1 MLNPKKM
8 PTFAPLKR
16 REIRDGYGRMAEWS
30 NAAVLKTVDLHGSGG
45 SNPSSSARIGSFLRS
60 DFFFQVAYTPG
71 PARSTDLF
79 LVYSV
84 NTLTPFAMA
93 RVLSA
98 LLKFYLSLHTTK
110 TNGIKM
116 DKNKVTEFLKHR
128 VLERFALGADAASQE
143 EVNSNIQKGIMIRGT
158 NLWVLIFAI
167 FIASLGLNTNST
179 AVIIGAMLISPL
191 MGPIIGM
198 GYSMGVYDF
207 RLLKESLRNFLIMI
221 VVSLATSALFFTL
234 PLITTTQSEL
244 LARTQPTTYDILIA
258 LFGGL
263 AGMVAQ
269 TRKDRTGTV
278 IPGVAIA
285 TALMPPLCTVGYGL
299 ATFQFR
305 FMLGALYLFT
315 INSLFI
321 ALASFIVTRIMK
333 FKMIGEI
340 EEHRLKK
347 LQNLMI
353 LVIVLVTLPSV
364 LIAVSIIQRSSFEAN
379 YKKFVDEAFNY
390 DNTFVVESNCQ
401 FNPGRKKQ
409 SVIEVRL
416 FGEPLSDN
424 VINNIRGQMSSV
436 YHLPNADLVVRQSN
450 QEGGGIAITALQSNY
465 TEMLNEKNRQI
476 SYLQERLASLGTA
489 DTLAVSSMSRELGVF
504 VPDISDMS
512 MQRHISYNIN
522 GAATDTTYICIIS
535 FRDDLE
541 AEPDMDLIKHWL
553 TNRTGASNIQILV
566 K

>member
-1 MLNPKKM
+1 
-8 PTFAPLKR
+8 
-16 REIRDGYGRMAEWS
+16 
-30 NAAVLKTVDLHGSGG
+30 
-45 SNPSSSARIGSFLRS
+45 
-60 DFFFQVAYTPG
+60 
-71 PARSTDLF
+71 
-79 LVYSV
+79 
-84 NTLTPFAMA
+84 
-93 RVLSA
+93 
-98 LLKFYLSLHTTK
+98 
-110 TNGIKM
+110 M

-143 EVNSNIQKGIMIRGT
+143 EVNSNIHKGIMIRGT

-207 RLLKESLRNFLIMI
+207 NLLKESLRNFLFMI
-221 VVSLATSALFFTL
+221 VVSLITSAIFFTL
-234 PLITTTQSEL
+234 PLITSTQSEL

-299 ATFQFR
+299 ATLQFR

-315 INSLFI
+315 INSIFI
-321 ALASFIVTRIMK
+321 ALASFIVTRVMN
-333 FKMIGEI
+333 FKMIGEL
-340 EEHRLKK
+340 EPDKLKK
-347 LQNLMI
+347 LKRAMVAI
-353 LVIVLVTLPSV
+353 IIIVTLPSV
-364 LIAVSIIQRSSFEAN
+364 LIAISIIQRSAFENN
-379 YKKFVDEAFNY
+379 YRNFVDEAFKY
-390 DNTFVVESNCQ
+390 DNTFVVESTYEYNA
-401 FNPGRKKQ
+401 NPRKQ

-424 VINNIRGQMSSV
+424 VINNIREQMSSV
-436 YHLPNADLVVRQSN
+436 YHLPKVDLVVRQSN
-450 QEGGGIAITALQSNY
+450 QEDGGIAITALQSNY

-476 SYLQERLASLGTA
+476 SHLQEQLSSIRTA
-489 DTLAVSSMSRELGVF
+489 DTLAVSSMTRELGIF
-504 VPDISDMS
+504 VPEINDMS
-512 MQRHISYNIN
+512 LQRHISYNTD
-522 GAATDTTYICIIS
+522 GAATDTAYICIIS
-535 FRDDLE
+535 FRDGTDIQ
-541 AEPDMDLIKHWL
+541 PKIDLIKDWL
-553 TNRTGASNIQILV
+553 TKRAGTTNVNILV

>member
-1 MLNPKKM
+1 
-8 PTFAPLKR
+8 
-16 REIRDGYGRMAEWS
+16 
-30 NAAVLKTVDLHGSGG
+30 
-45 SNPSSSARIGSFLRS
+45 
-60 DFFFQVAYTPG
+60 
-71 PARSTDLF
+71 
-79 LVYSV
+79 
-84 NTLTPFAMA
+84 
-93 RVLSA
+93 
-98 LLKFYLSLHTTK
+98 
-110 TNGIKM
+110 M
-116 DKNKVTEFLKHR
+116 DKNKVVEFLKHR

-143 EVNSNIQKGIMIRGT
+143 EVNSNIHKGIMIRGT

-207 RLLKESLRNFLIMI
+207 NLLKESLRNFLFMI
-221 VVSLATSALFFTL
+221 VVSLITSAVFFTL
-234 PLITTTQSEL
+234 PLITSTQSEL

-315 INSLFI
+315 INSIFI
-321 ALASFIVTRIMK
+321 ALASFIVTRVMK
-333 FKMIGEI
+333 FKMIGEL
-340 EEHRLKK
+340 EPDKLKRLKHA
-347 LQNLMI
+347 MVA
-353 LVIVLVTLPSV
+353 VIIIVTLPSV
-364 LIAVSIIQRSSFEAN
+364 LIAISIIQRSSFENN
-379 YKKFVDEAFNY
+379 YRNFVSEAFKY
-390 DNTFVVESNCQ
+390 DNTFVVESNYEYK
-401 FNPGRKKQ
+401 PGFKKQ

-416 FGEPLSDN
+416 FGEPLAEN

-436 YHLPNADLVVRQSN
+436 YHLPKADLVVRQSN
-450 QEGGGIAITALQSNY
+450 QEDGGIAITALQSNY

-476 SYLQERLASLGTA
+476 SHLQEQLSSIRTA
-489 DTLAVSSMSRELGVF
+489 DTLAVSSMTRELGIF
-504 VPDISDMS
+504 VPEISDMS
-512 MQRHISYNIN
+512 LQRHISYNID
-522 GAATDTTYICIIS
+522 GAATDTAYICILS
-535 FRDDLE
+535 FRDDQE
-541 AEPDMDLIKHWL
+541 IEPKIDLIKDWL
-553 TNRTGASNIQILV
+553 TKRTGATNINILV

>member
-1 MLNPKKM
+1 
-8 PTFAPLKR
+8 
-16 REIRDGYGRMAEWS
+16 
-30 NAAVLKTVDLHGSGG
+30 
-45 SNPSSSARIGSFLRS
+45 
-60 DFFFQVAYTPG
+60 
-71 PARSTDLF
+71 
-79 LVYSV
+79 
-84 NTLTPFAMA
+84 
-93 RVLSA
+93 
-98 LLKFYLSLHTTK
+98 
-110 TNGIKM
+110 M
-116 DKNKVTEFLKHR
+116 DKNKVTEFLKNR

-143 EVNSNIQKGIMIRGT
+143 EVNSNIHKGIMIRGT

-207 RLLKESLRNFLIMI
+207 NLLKESLRNFLFMI
-221 VVSLATSALFFTL
+221 VVSLITSAIFFTL
-234 PLITTTQSEL
+234 PLISSTQSEL

-299 ATFQFR
+299 ATLQFR

-315 INSLFI
+315 INSIFI
-321 ALASFIVTRIMK
+321 ALASFIVTRVMK
-333 FKMIGEI
+333 FKMIGEL
-340 EEHRLKK
+340 EPEKLKK
-347 LQNLMI
+347 LKRAMVA
-353 LVIVLVTLPSV
+353 VIIIVTLPSV
-364 LIAVSIIQRSSFEAN
+364 LIAISIIQRSSFENN
-379 YKKFVDEAFNY
+379 YRNFVDEAFKY
-390 DNTFVVESNCQ
+390 DNTFVVESKYEYNA
-401 FNPGRKKQ
+401 NPRKQ

-436 YHLPNADLVVRQSN
+436 YHLPKVDLVVRQSN
-450 QEGGGIAITALQSNY
+450 QEDGGIAITALQSNY

-476 SYLQERLASLGTA
+476 SHLQEQLSSIRTA
-489 DTLAVSSMSRELGVF
+489 DTLAVSSMTRELGIF
-504 VPDISDMS
+504 VPEINDMS
-512 MQRHISYNIN
+512 LQRHISYNID
-522 GAATDTTYICIIS
+522 GAATDTAYICIIS
-535 FRDDLE
+535 FRDDTDIQ
-541 AEPDMDLIKHWL
+541 PKIDLIKDWL
-553 TNRTGASNIQILV
+553 TKRAGATNVNILV

>member
-1 MLNPKKM
+1 
-8 PTFAPLKR
+8 
-16 REIRDGYGRMAEWS
+16 
-30 NAAVLKTVDLHGSGG
+30 
-45 SNPSSSARIGSFLRS
+45 
-60 DFFFQVAYTPG
+60 
-71 PARSTDLF
+71 
-79 LVYSV
+79 
-84 NTLTPFAMA
+84 
-93 RVLSA
+93 
-98 LLKFYLSLHTTK
+98 
-110 TNGIKM
+110 M

-207 RLLKESLRNFLIMI
+207 KLLRESFRNFLIMI
-221 VVSLATSALFFTL
+221 VVSLAASALFFTL

-315 INSLFI
+315 INSVFI
-321 ALASFIVTRIMK
+321 ALASFIVTRVMK
-333 FKMIGEI
+333 FQIISEI
-340 EEHRLKK
+340 EEHRLKRLK
-347 LQNLMI
+347 NLMV
-353 LVIVLVTLPSV
+353 LVIILVTLPSV

-379 YKKFVDEAFNY
+379 YEKFVDEAFKY
-390 DNTFVVESNCQ
+390 DNTFVVESSCD
-401 FNPGRKKQ
+401 FKPGRKKQ

-512 MQRHISYNIN
+512 MQRHISYDIN
-522 GAATDTTYICIIS
+522 GTAADTTYICIIS

>member
-1 MLNPKKM
+1 
-8 PTFAPLKR
+8 
-16 REIRDGYGRMAEWS
+16 
-30 NAAVLKTVDLHGSGG
+30 
-45 SNPSSSARIGSFLRS
+45 
-60 DFFFQVAYTPG
+60 
-71 PARSTDLF
+71 
-79 LVYSV
+79 
-84 NTLTPFAMA
+84 
-93 RVLSA
+93 
-98 LLKFYLSLHTTK
+98 
-110 TNGIKM
+110 M
-116 DKNKVTEFLKHR
+116 DKNKVLNFVKHR
-128 VLERFALGADAASQE
+128 ILERFALGDDAATQE
-143 EVNSNIQKGIMIRGT
+143 EVNSNVQKGIMIRGT

-207 RLLKESLRNFLIMI
+207 ALLKESLRNFLIMI
-221 VVSLATSALFFTL
+221 VVSLVTSAIFFTL
-234 PLITTTQSEL
+234 PLITSTQSEL

-299 ATFQFR
+299 DTFQFR

-321 ALASFIVTRIMK
+321 ALASFIVTRVMK
-333 FKMIGEI
+333 FQQVGEL
-340 EEHRLKK
+340 EPLKLRK
-347 LQNLMI
+347 LKNLMI
-353 LVIVLVTLPSV
+353 FIIALVTFPSI
-364 LIAVSIIQRSSFEAN
+364 LIAISIIQRSAFEAN
-379 YKKFVDEAFNY
+379 SKHFVEEAFNY
-390 DNTFVVESNCQ
+390 ENTFVVESSAQ
-401 FNPGRKKQ
+401 YNPGRKKK
-409 SVIEVRL
+409 STIEVRL

-424 VINNIRGQMSSV
+424 VINNIRTQMSSV
-436 YHLPNADLVVRQSN
+436 YHLPKVDLVVRQSN

-476 SYLQERLASLGTA
+476 SRLQGQLASIRTA
-489 DTLAVSSMSRELGVF
+489 DTLAVSSMTRELGIF

-512 MQRHISYNIN
+512 LSRHISYNID
-522 GAATDTTYICIIS
+522 GAATDTAYICIIS
-535 FRDDLE
+535 FREDME
-541 AEPDMDLIKHWL
+541 KEPDMDLIRHWL
-553 TNRTGASNIQILV
+553 YNRTGTSNIEILT

>member
-1 MLNPKKM
+1 
-8 PTFAPLKR
+8 
-16 REIRDGYGRMAEWS
+16 
-30 NAAVLKTVDLHGSGG
+30 
-45 SNPSSSARIGSFLRS
+45 
-60 DFFFQVAYTPG
+60 
-71 PARSTDLF
+71 
-79 LVYSV
+79 
-84 NTLTPFAMA
+84 
-93 RVLSA
+93 
-98 LLKFYLSLHTTK
+98 
-110 TNGIKM
+110 M
-116 DKNKVTEFLKHR
+116 DKNSVMHFIKHR

-143 EVNSNIQKGIMIRGT
+143 EVNSNVQKGIMIKGT

-207 RLLKESLRNFLIMI
+207 NLLKESFRNFLIMI
-221 VVSLATSALFFTL
+221 VVSLVTSAVFFTL
-234 PLITTTQSEL
+234 PLISATQSEL

-315 INSLFI
+315 INSIFI

-333 FKMIGEI
+333 FKMIGELEPI
-340 EEHRLKK
+340 QLKK
-347 LQNLMI
+347 LKSAMVA
-353 LVIVLVTLPSV
+353 VIVIVTLPSI
-364 LIAVSIIQRSSFEAN
+364 LIAISIIQRSSFEAN
-379 YKKFVDEAFNY
+379 YRHFVDEAFNY
-390 DNTFVVESNCQ
+390 DNTFVVESTSQ
-401 FNPGRKKQ
+401 YNPGRKKQ
-409 SVIEVRL
+409 SAIEVRL
-416 FGEPLSDN
+416 FGEPLPES
-424 VINNIRGQMSSV
+424 VINNIRGQMSTV
-436 YHLPNADLVVRQSN
+436 YHLPKVDLVVRQSN

-465 TEMLNEKNRQI
+465 TEMLSEKNRQI
-476 SYLQERLASLGTA
+476 SRLQEQLASIRMA
-489 DTLAVSSMSRELGVF
+489 DTLAVGNMTRELGIF
-504 VPDISDMS
+504 VPQVKDMS
-512 MQRHISYNIN
+512 LSRHISYNID
-522 GAATDTTYICIIS
+522 GMPTDTSYICILS
-535 FRDDLE
+535 FQE
-541 AEPDMDLIKHWL
+541 ESEPDMDLIRHWL
-553 TNRTGASNIQILV
+553 TNRTGTNDINILI

>member
-1 MLNPKKM
+1 
-8 PTFAPLKR
+8 
-16 REIRDGYGRMAEWS
+16 
-30 NAAVLKTVDLHGSGG
+30 
-45 SNPSSSARIGSFLRS
+45 
-60 DFFFQVAYTPG
+60 
-71 PARSTDLF
+71 
-79 LVYSV
+79 
-84 NTLTPFAMA
+84 
-93 RVLSA
+93 
-98 LLKFYLSLHTTK
+98 
-110 TNGIKM
+110 M

-143 EVNSNIQKGIMIRGT
+143 EVNSNIHKGIMIRGT

-207 RLLKESLRNFLIMI
+207 NLLKESLRNFLFMI
-221 VVSLATSALFFTL
+221 VVSLITSAIFFTL
-234 PLITTTQSEL
+234 PLISSTQSEL

-299 ATFQFR
+299 ATLQFR

-315 INSLFI
+315 INSIFI
-321 ALASFIVTRIMK
+321 ALASFIVTRVMN
-333 FKMIGEI
+333 FKMIGEL
-340 EEHRLKK
+340 EPDKLKK
-347 LQNLMI
+347 LKRAMVA
-353 LVIVLVTLPSV
+353 VIIIVTLPSV
-364 LIAVSIIQRSSFEAN
+364 LIAISIIQRSAFEAN
-379 YKKFVDEAFNY
+379 YRNFVDEAFKY
-390 DNTFVVESNCQ
+390 DNTFVVESKYEYNA
-401 FNPGRKKQ
+401 NPRKQ

-436 YHLPNADLVVRQSN
+436 YHLPKVDLVVRQSN
-450 QEGGGIAITALQSNY
+450 QEDGGIAITALQSNY

-476 SYLQERLASLGTA
+476 SHLQEQLSSIRTA
-489 DTLAVSSMSRELGVF
+489 DTLAVSNMTRELGIF
-504 VPDISDMS
+504 VPEINDMS
-512 MQRHISYNIN
+512 LQRHISYNID
-522 GAATDTTYICIIS
+522 GAATDTAYICIIS
-535 FRDDLE
+535 FRDETDIQ
-541 AEPDMDLIKHWL
+541 PKVDLIKDWL
-553 TNRTGASNIQILV
+553 TKRTGATNINILV

>member
-1 MLNPKKM
+1 
-8 PTFAPLKR
+8 
-16 REIRDGYGRMAEWS
+16 
-30 NAAVLKTVDLHGSGG
+30 
-45 SNPSSSARIGSFLRS
+45 
-60 DFFFQVAYTPG
+60 
-71 PARSTDLF
+71 
-79 LVYSV
+79 
-84 NTLTPFAMA
+84 
-93 RVLSA
+93 
-98 LLKFYLSLHTTK
+98 
-110 TNGIKM
+110 M
-116 DKNKVTEFLKHR
+116 DKNKVLNFVKHR
-128 VLERFALGADAASQE
+128 ILERFALGDDAATQE
-143 EVNSNIQKGIMIRGT
+143 EVNSNVQKGIMIRGT

-207 RLLKESLRNFLIMI
+207 ALLKESLRNFLIMI
-221 VVSLATSALFFTL
+221 VVSLVTSAIFFTL
-234 PLITTTQSEL
+234 PLITSTQSEL

-258 LFGGL
+258 LCGGL

-321 ALASFIVTRIMK
+321 ALASFIVTRVMK
-333 FKMIGEI
+333 FQQVGEL
-340 EEHRLKK
+340 EPLKLRK
-347 LQNLMI
+347 LKNLMI
-353 LVIVLVTLPSV
+353 FIIALVTFPSI
-364 LIAVSIIQRSSFEAN
+364 LIAISIIQRSAFEAN
-379 YKKFVDEAFNY
+379 SKHFVEEAFNY
-390 DNTFVVESNCQ
+390 ENTFVVESSAQ
-401 FNPGRKKQ
+401 YNPGRKKK
-409 SVIEVRL
+409 STIEVRL

-424 VINNIRGQMSSV
+424 VINNIRTQMSSV
-436 YHLPNADLVVRQSN
+436 YHLPKVDLVVRQSN

-476 SYLQERLASLGTA
+476 SRLQEQLASIRTA
-489 DTLAVSSMSRELGVF
+489 DTLAVSSMTRELGIF
-504 VPDISDMS
+504 VPEISDMS
-512 MQRHISYNIN
+512 MQRHISYNID
-522 GAATDTTYICIIS
+522 GAATDTTYICILS
-535 FRDDLE
+535 FIEDME
-541 AEPDMDLIKHWL
+541 TEPDIDLIRHWL
-553 TNRTGASNIQILV
+553 NNRTGTNKIKILV

>member
-1 MLNPKKM
+1 
-8 PTFAPLKR
+8 
-16 REIRDGYGRMAEWS
+16 
-30 NAAVLKTVDLHGSGG
+30 
-45 SNPSSSARIGSFLRS
+45 
-60 DFFFQVAYTPG
+60 
-71 PARSTDLF
+71 
-79 LVYSV
+79 
-84 NTLTPFAMA
+84 
-93 RVLSA
+93 
-98 LLKFYLSLHTTK
+98 
-110 TNGIKM
+110 M
-116 DKNKVTEFLKHR
+116 DKNKVTEFIRHR

-143 EVNSNIQKGIMIRGT
+143 EVNSNIHKGIMIRGT

-207 RLLKESLRNFLIMI
+207 NLLKESLRNFLFMI
-221 VVSLATSALFFTL
+221 VVSLITSAVFFTL
-234 PLITTTQSEL
+234 PLITSTQSEL

-315 INSLFI
+315 INSIFI
-321 ALASFIVTRIMK
+321 ALASFIVTRVMK
-333 FKMIGEI
+333 FKMIGEL
-340 EEHRLKK
+340 EPDKLKK
-347 LQNLMI
+347 LKSAMVA
-353 LVIVLVTLPSV
+353 VIIIVTLPSV
-364 LIAVSIIQRSSFEAN
+364 LIAISIIQRSAFENN
-379 YKKFVDEAFNY
+379 YRNFVNEAFKY
-390 DNTFVVESNCQ
+390 DNTFVVESTYEYNA
-401 FNPGRKKQ
+401 NPRKQ

-416 FGEPLSDN
+416 FGEPLSEN

-436 YHLPNADLVVRQSN
+436 YHLPKVDLVVRQSN
-450 QEGGGIAITALQSNY
+450 QEDGGIAITALQSNY

-476 SYLQERLASLGTA
+476 SHLQEQLSSIRTA
-489 DTLAVSSMSRELGVF
+489 DTLAVSNMTRELGIF
-504 VPDISDMS
+504 VPEINDMS
-512 MQRHISYNIN
+512 LQRHISYNTD
-522 GAATDTTYICIIS
+522 GAATDTSYICIIS
-535 FRDDLE
+535 FRDGTDIQ
-541 AEPDMDLIKHWL
+541 PRIDLIKDWL
-553 TNRTGASNIQILV
+553 TKRADATNINILV

>member
-1 MLNPKKM
+1 
-8 PTFAPLKR
+8 
-16 REIRDGYGRMAEWS
+16 
-30 NAAVLKTVDLHGSGG
+30 
-45 SNPSSSARIGSFLRS
+45 
-60 DFFFQVAYTPG
+60 
-71 PARSTDLF
+71 
-79 LVYSV
+79 
-84 NTLTPFAMA
+84 
-93 RVLSA
+93 
-98 LLKFYLSLHTTK
+98 
-110 TNGIKM
+110 M

-143 EVNSNIQKGIMIRGT
+143 EVNSNIHKGIMIRGT

-207 RLLKESLRNFLIMI
+207 NLLKESLRNFLFMI
-221 VVSLATSALFFTL
+221 VVSLITSAIFFTL
-234 PLITTTQSEL
+234 PLITSTQSEL

-315 INSLFI
+315 INSIFI
-321 ALASFIVTRIMK
+321 ALASFIVTRVMNY
-333 FKMIGEI
+333 KMIGEL
-340 EEHRLKK
+340 EPAKLKK
-347 LQNLMI
+347 LKNAMVA
-353 LVIVLVTLPSV
+353 VIIIITLPSV
-364 LIAVSIIQRSSFEAN
+364 LIAISIIQRSAFENN
-379 YKKFVDEAFNY
+379 YRNFVDEAFKY
-390 DNTFVVESNCQ
+390 DNTFVVESTYEYNA
-401 FNPGRKKQ
+401 NPRKQ

-436 YHLPNADLVVRQSN
+436 YHLPKVDLVVRQSN
-450 QEGGGIAITALQSNY
+450 QEDGGIAITALQSNY

-476 SYLQERLASLGTA
+476 SHLQEQLSSIRTA
-489 DTLAVSSMSRELGVF
+489 DTLAVSSMTRELGIF

-512 MQRHISYNIN
+512 MQRHISYDIN
-522 GAATDTTYICIIS
+522 GTATDTSYICILS
-535 FRDDLE
+535 FRE
-541 AEPDMDLIKHWL
+541 GSEPDIDLIKHWL
-553 TNRTGASNIQILV
+553 TNRTGAANIQILV

>member
-1 MLNPKKM
+1 
-8 PTFAPLKR
+8 
-16 REIRDGYGRMAEWS
+16 
-30 NAAVLKTVDLHGSGG
+30 
-45 SNPSSSARIGSFLRS
+45 
-60 DFFFQVAYTPG
+60 
-71 PARSTDLF
+71 
-79 LVYSV
+79 
-84 NTLTPFAMA
+84 
-93 RVLSA
+93 
-98 LLKFYLSLHTTK
+98 
-110 TNGIKM
+110 M
-116 DKNKVTEFLKHR
+116 DKNKVTEFIRHR

-143 EVNSNIQKGIMIRGT
+143 EVNSNIHKGIMIRGT

-207 RLLKESLRNFLIMI
+207 NLLKESLRNFLFMI
-221 VVSLATSALFFTL
+221 VVSLITSAVFFTL
-234 PLITTTQSEL
+234 PLITSTQSEL

-315 INSLFI
+315 INSIFI
-321 ALASFIVTRIMK
+321 ALASFIVTRVMK
-333 FKMIGEI
+333 FKMIGEL
-340 EEHRLKK
+340 EPDKLKK
-347 LQNLMI
+347 LKSAMVA
-353 LVIVLVTLPSV
+353 VIIIVTLPSV
-364 LIAVSIIQRSSFEAN
+364 LIAISIIQRSSFENN
-379 YKKFVDEAFNY
+379 YRNFVNEAFKY
-390 DNTFVVESNCQ
+390 DNTFVVESTYEYNA
-401 FNPGRKKQ
+401 NPRKQ

-416 FGEPLSDN
+416 FGEPLSEN

-436 YHLPNADLVVRQSN
+436 YHLPKVDLVVRQSN
-450 QEGGGIAITALQSNY
+450 QEDGGIAITALQSNY

-476 SYLQERLASLGTA
+476 SHLQEQLSSIRTA
-489 DTLAVSSMSRELGVF
+489 DTLAVSNMTRELGIF
-504 VPDISDMS
+504 VPEINDMS
-512 MQRHISYNIN
+512 LQRHISYNTD
-522 GAATDTTYICIIS
+522 GAATDTSYICIIS
-535 FRDDLE
+535 FRDGTDIQ
-541 AEPDMDLIKHWL
+541 PRIDLIKDWL
-553 TNRTGASNIQILV
+553 TKRAGATNINILV

>member
-1 MLNPKKM
+1 
-8 PTFAPLKR
+8 
-16 REIRDGYGRMAEWS
+16 
-30 NAAVLKTVDLHGSGG
+30 
-45 SNPSSSARIGSFLRS
+45 
-60 DFFFQVAYTPG
+60 
-71 PARSTDLF
+71 
-79 LVYSV
+79 
-84 NTLTPFAMA
+84 
-93 RVLSA
+93 
-98 LLKFYLSLHTTK
+98 
-110 TNGIKM
+110 M

-128 VLERFALGADAASQE
+128 VLERFALGADAATQE
-143 EVNSNIQKGIMIRGT
+143 EVNSNIHKGIMIRGT

-207 RLLKESLRNFLIMI
+207 NLLKESLRNFLFMI
-221 VVSLATSALFFTL
+221 VVSLITSAIFFTL
-234 PLITTTQSEL
+234 PLISSTQSEL

-299 ATFQFR
+299 ATLQFR

-315 INSLFI
+315 INSIFI
-321 ALASFIVTRIMK
+321 ALASFIVTRVMN
-333 FKMIGEI
+333 FKMIGEL
-340 EEHRLKK
+340 EPDKLKK
-347 LQNLMI
+347 LKRAMVA
-353 LVIVLVTLPSV
+353 VIIIVTLPSV
-364 LIAVSIIQRSSFEAN
+364 LIAISIIQRSAFEAN
-379 YKKFVDEAFNY
+379 YRNFVDEAFKY
-390 DNTFVVESNCQ
+390 DNTFVVESKYEYNA
-401 FNPGRKKQ
+401 NPRKQ

-436 YHLPNADLVVRQSN
+436 YHLPKVDLVVRQSN
-450 QEGGGIAITALQSNY
+450 QEDGGIAITALQSNY

-476 SYLQERLASLGTA
+476 SHLQEQLSSIRTA
-489 DTLAVSSMSRELGVF
+489 DTLAVSSMTRELGIF
-504 VPDISDMS
+504 VPEINDMS
-512 MQRHISYNIN
+512 LQRHISYNTD
-522 GAATDTTYICIIS
+522 GAATDTAYICIIS
-535 FRDDLE
+535 FRDETDIQ
-541 AEPDMDLIKHWL
+541 PKIDLIKDWL
-553 TNRTGASNIQILV
+553 TKRAGATNINILV

>member
-1 MLNPKKM
+1 
-8 PTFAPLKR
+8 
-16 REIRDGYGRMAEWS
+16 
-30 NAAVLKTVDLHGSGG
+30 
-45 SNPSSSARIGSFLRS
+45 
-60 DFFFQVAYTPG
+60 
-71 PARSTDLF
+71 
-79 LVYSV
+79 
-84 NTLTPFAMA
+84 
-93 RVLSA
+93 
-98 LLKFYLSLHTTK
+98 
-110 TNGIKM
+110 M

-207 RLLKESLRNFLIMI
+207 NLLKESLRNFLFMI
-221 VVSLATSALFFTL
+221 VVSLITSAIFFTL
-234 PLITTTQSEL
+234 PLITSTQSEL

-315 INSLFI
+315 INSIFI
-321 ALASFIVTRIMK
+321 ALASFIVTRVMN
-333 FKMIGEI
+333 FKMIGEL
-340 EEHRLKK
+340 EPDKLKK
-347 LQNLMI
+347 LKRAMVA
-353 LVIVLVTLPSV
+353 VIIIVTLPSV
-364 LIAVSIIQRSSFEAN
+364 LIAISIIQRSAFEAN
-379 YKKFVDEAFNY
+379 YRNFVDEAFKY
-390 DNTFVVESNCQ
+390 DNTFVVESKYEYNA
-401 FNPGRKKQ
+401 NPRKQ

-416 FGEPLSDN
+416 FGEPLSEN

-436 YHLPNADLVVRQSN
+436 YHLPKVDLVVRQSN
-450 QEGGGIAITALQSNY
+450 QEDGGIAITALQSNY

-476 SYLQERLASLGTA
+476 SHLQEQLSSLRTA
-489 DTLAVSSMSRELGVF
+489 DTLAVSSMTRELGIF
-504 VPDISDMS
+504 VPEINDMS
-512 MQRHISYNIN
+512 LQRHISYNTD
-522 GAATDTTYICIIS
+522 GAATDTAYICIIS
-535 FRDDLE
+535 FRDETDIQ
-541 AEPDMDLIKHWL
+541 PKIDLIKDWL
-553 TNRTGASNIQILV
+553 TKRAGATNINILV

>member
-1 MLNPKKM
+1 
-8 PTFAPLKR
+8 
-16 REIRDGYGRMAEWS
+16 
-30 NAAVLKTVDLHGSGG
+30 
-45 SNPSSSARIGSFLRS
+45 
-60 DFFFQVAYTPG
+60 
-71 PARSTDLF
+71 
-79 LVYSV
+79 
-84 NTLTPFAMA
+84 
-93 RVLSA
+93 
-98 LLKFYLSLHTTK
+98 
-110 TNGIKM
+110 M

-143 EVNSNIQKGIMIRGT
+143 EVNSNIHKGIMIRGT

-207 RLLKESLRNFLIMI
+207 NLLKESLRNFLFMI
-221 VVSLATSALFFTL
+221 VVSLITSAVFFTL
-234 PLITTTQSEL
+234 PLITSTQSEL

-299 ATFQFR
+299 ATLQFR

-315 INSLFI
+315 INSIFI
-321 ALASFIVTRIMK
+321 ALASFIVTRVMK
-333 FKMIGEI
+333 FKMIGEL
-340 EEHRLKK
+340 EPDKLKK
-347 LQNLMI
+347 LKHAMVA
-353 LVIVLVTLPSV
+353 VIIIVTLPSV
-364 LIAVSIIQRSSFEAN
+364 LIAISIIQRSAFEAN
-379 YKKFVDEAFNY
+379 YRNFVDEAFKY
-390 DNTFVVESNCQ
+390 DNTFVVESKYEYNA
-401 FNPGRKKQ
+401 NPRKQ

-436 YHLPNADLVVRQSN
+436 YHLPKVDLVVRQSN
-450 QEGGGIAITALQSNY
+450 QEDGGIAITALQSNY

-476 SYLQERLASLGTA
+476 SHLQEQLSSIRTA
-489 DTLAVSSMSRELGVF
+489 DTLAVSSMTRELGIF
-504 VPDISDMS
+504 VPEINDMS
-512 MQRHISYNIN
+512 LQRHISYNTD
-522 GAATDTTYICIIS
+522 GAATDTAYICIIS
-535 FRDDLE
+535 FRDETDIQ
-541 AEPDMDLIKHWL
+541 PKIDLIKDWL
-553 TNRTGASNIQILV
+553 TKRTGATNINILV

>member
-1 MLNPKKM
+1 
-8 PTFAPLKR
+8 
-16 REIRDGYGRMAEWS
+16 
-30 NAAVLKTVDLHGSGG
+30 
-45 SNPSSSARIGSFLRS
+45 
-60 DFFFQVAYTPG
+60 
-71 PARSTDLF
+71 
-79 LVYSV
+79 
-84 NTLTPFAMA
+84 
-93 RVLSA
+93 
-98 LLKFYLSLHTTK
+98 
-110 TNGIKM
+110 M

-128 VLERFALGADAASQE
+128 VLDRFALGADAASQE
-143 EVNSNIQKGIMIRGT
+143 EVNSNIHKGIMIRGT

-207 RLLKESLRNFLIMI
+207 NLLKESLRNFLFMI
-221 VVSLATSALFFTL
+221 VVSLITSAVFFTL
-234 PLITTTQSEL
+234 PLITSTQSEL

-315 INSLFI
+315 INSIFI
-321 ALASFIVTRIMK
+321 ALASFIVTRVMK
-333 FKMIGEI
+333 FKMIGEL
-340 EEHRLKK
+340 EPEKLKK
-347 LQNLMI
+347 LKRAMVA
-353 LVIVLVTLPSV
+353 VIIIVTLPSV
-364 LIAVSIIQRSSFEAN
+364 LIAISIIQRSAFEAN
-379 YKKFVDEAFNY
+379 YRNFVDEAFKY
-390 DNTFVVESNCQ
+390 DNTFVVESKYEYNA
-401 FNPGRKKQ
+401 NPRKQ

-416 FGEPLSDN
+416 FGEPLSEN

-436 YHLPNADLVVRQSN
+436 YHLPKVDLVVRQSN
-450 QEGGGIAITALQSNY
+450 QEDGGIAITALQSNY

-476 SYLQERLASLGTA
+476 SHLQEQLSSIRTA
-489 DTLAVSSMSRELGVF
+489 DTLAVSSMTRELGIF
-504 VPDISDMS
+504 VPEINDMS
-512 MQRHISYNIN
+512 LQRHISYNTD
-522 GAATDTTYICIIS
+522 GAATDTAYICIIS
-535 FRDDLE
+535 FRDETDIQ
-541 AEPDMDLIKHWL
+541 PKIDLIKDWL
-553 TNRTGASNIQILV
+553 TKRAGATNINILV

>member
-1 MLNPKKM
+1 
-8 PTFAPLKR
+8 
-16 REIRDGYGRMAEWS
+16 
-30 NAAVLKTVDLHGSGG
+30 
-45 SNPSSSARIGSFLRS
+45 
-60 DFFFQVAYTPG
+60 
-71 PARSTDLF
+71 
-79 LVYSV
+79 
-84 NTLTPFAMA
+84 
-93 RVLSA
+93 
-98 LLKFYLSLHTTK
+98 
-110 TNGIKM
+110 M
-116 DKNKVTEFLKHR
+116 DKNSVMHFIRHK
-128 VLERFALGADAASQE
+128 VLERFALGADAATQE
-143 EVNSNIQKGIMIRGT
+143 EVNSNIQKGIMIKGS

-207 RLLKESLRNFLIMI
+207 ALLKESLRNFLIMI
-221 VVSLATSALFFTL
+221 VVSLVTSAIFFTL
-234 PLITTTQSEL
+234 PLITSTQSEL

-269 TRKDRTGTV
+269 TRKERTGTV

-321 ALASFIVTRIMK
+321 ALASFIVTRVMNY
-333 FKMIGEI
+333 KMIGEI
-340 EEHRLKK
+340 EEHRLKRLK
-347 LQNLMI
+347 NLMI
-353 LVIVLVTLPSV
+353 LIIVIITLPSV
-364 LIAVSIIQRSSFEAN
+364 LIAISIIQRSSFEAN
-379 YKKFVDEAFNY
+379 YKNFVAEAFNY
-390 DNTFVVESNCQ
+390 DNTFVVESTYQ
-401 FNPGRKKQ
+401 YNPGLKKQ

-416 FGEPLSDN
+416 FGEPLSEN

-436 YHLPNADLVVRQSN
+436 YHLPKADLVVRQSN

-476 SYLQERLASLGTA
+476 SRLQEQLASIRTA
-489 DTLAVSSMSRELGVF
+489 DTLAVSSMTRELGIF

-512 MQRHISYNIN
+512 LQRHISYNIE
-522 GAATDTTYICIIS
+522 GAATDTAYICIIS
-535 FRDDLE
+535 FREDME
-541 AEPDMDLIKHWL
+541 TEPDIDLIKHWL
-553 TNRTGASNIQILV
+553 TNRTGATNINILI

>member
-1 MLNPKKM
+1 
-8 PTFAPLKR
+8 
-16 REIRDGYGRMAEWS
+16 
-30 NAAVLKTVDLHGSGG
+30 
-45 SNPSSSARIGSFLRS
+45 
-60 DFFFQVAYTPG
+60 
-71 PARSTDLF
+71 
-79 LVYSV
+79 
-84 NTLTPFAMA
+84 
-93 RVLSA
+93 
-98 LLKFYLSLHTTK
+98 
-110 TNGIKM
+110 M

-128 VLERFALGADAASQE
+128 VLDRFALGADAASQE
-143 EVNSNIQKGIMIRGT
+143 EVNSNIHKGIMIRGT

-207 RLLKESLRNFLIMI
+207 NLLKESLRNFLFMI
-221 VVSLATSALFFTL
+221 VVSLITSAIFFTL
-234 PLITTTQSEL
+234 PLITSTQSEL

-299 ATFQFR
+299 ATLQFR

-315 INSLFI
+315 INSIFI
-321 ALASFIVTRIMK
+321 ALASFIVTRVMN
-333 FKMIGEI
+333 FKMIGEL
-340 EEHRLKK
+340 EPDKLKK
-347 LQNLMI
+347 LKRAMVA
-353 LVIVLVTLPSV
+353 VIIIVTLPSV
-364 LIAVSIIQRSSFEAN
+364 LIASSIIQRSAFEAN
-379 YKKFVDEAFNY
+379 YRNFVDEAFKY
-390 DNTFVVESNCQ
+390 DNTFVVESKYEYNA
-401 FNPGRKKQ
+401 NPRKQ

-416 FGEPLSDN
+416 FGEPLSEN

-436 YHLPNADLVVRQSN
+436 YHLPKVDLVVRQSN
-450 QEGGGIAITALQSNY
+450 QEDGGIAITALQSNY

-476 SYLQERLASLGTA
+476 SHLQEQLSSLRTA
-489 DTLAVSSMSRELGVF
+489 DTLAVSSMTRELGIF
-504 VPDISDMS
+504 VPEINDMS
-512 MQRHISYNIN
+512 LQRHISYNTD
-522 GAATDTTYICIIS
+522 GAATDTAYICIIS
-535 FRDDLE
+535 FRDETDIQ
-541 AEPDMDLIKHWL
+541 PKIDLIKDWL
-553 TNRTGASNIQILV
+553 TKRAGATNINILV

>member
-1 MLNPKKM
+1 
-8 PTFAPLKR
+8 
-16 REIRDGYGRMAEWS
+16 
-30 NAAVLKTVDLHGSGG
+30 
-45 SNPSSSARIGSFLRS
+45 
-60 DFFFQVAYTPG
+60 
-71 PARSTDLF
+71 
-79 LVYSV
+79 
-84 NTLTPFAMA
+84 
-93 RVLSA
+93 
-98 LLKFYLSLHTTK
+98 
-110 TNGIKM
+110 M
-116 DKNKVTEFLKHR
+116 DKNSVMHFIRHK
-128 VLERFALGADAASQE
+128 VLERFALGADAATQE
-143 EVNSNIQKGIMIRGT
+143 EVNSNIQKGIMIKGS

-198 GYSMGVYDF
+198 GYSMGVYDMN
-207 RLLKESLRNFLIMI
+207 LLKESFRNFLIMF
-221 VVSLATSALFFTL
+221 VVSLITSAIFFTL
-234 PLITTTQSEL
+234 PLISSTQSEL

-299 ATFQFR
+299 ATLQFR

-315 INSLFI
+315 INTIFI
-321 ALASFIVTRIMK
+321 ALASFIVTRVMK
-333 FKMIGEI
+333 FKMIGEL
-340 EEHRLKK
+340 EPAKLKK
-347 LQNLMI
+347 FKNMMI
-353 LVIVLVTLPSV
+353 AIIILITLPSI
-364 LIAVSIIQRSSFEAN
+364 LIAISIIQRSSFEAN
-379 YKKFVDEAFNY
+379 YKHFVDEAFNY
-390 DNTFVVESNCQ
+390 DNTFVVESSYEY
-401 FNPGRKKQ
+401 NPGRKKQ

-424 VINNIRGQMSSV
+424 VVNNIRGQMSSV

-489 DTLAVSSMSRELGVF
+489 DTLAVSSMTRELGVF

-512 MQRHISYNIN
+512 MQRHISYDIN
-522 GAATDTTYICIIS
+522 GAAADTTYICIIS
-535 FRDDLE
+535 FREDLE

>member
-1 MLNPKKM
+1 
-8 PTFAPLKR
+8 
-16 REIRDGYGRMAEWS
+16 
-30 NAAVLKTVDLHGSGG
+30 
-45 SNPSSSARIGSFLRS
+45 
-60 DFFFQVAYTPG
+60 
-71 PARSTDLF
+71 
-79 LVYSV
+79 
-84 NTLTPFAMA
+84 
-93 RVLSA
+93 
-98 LLKFYLSLHTTK
+98 
-110 TNGIKM
+110 M

-143 EVNSNIQKGIMIRGT
+143 EVNSNIHKGIMIRGT

-207 RLLKESLRNFLIMI
+207 NLLKESLRNFLFMI
-221 VVSLATSALFFTL
+221 VISLITSAIFFTL
-234 PLITTTQSEL
+234 PLISSTQSEL

-299 ATFQFR
+299 ATLQFR

-315 INSLFI
+315 INSIFI
-321 ALASFIVTRIMK
+321 ALASFIVTRVMN
-333 FKMIGEI
+333 FNMIGEL
-340 EEHRLKK
+340 EPDKLKK
-347 LQNLMI
+347 LKRAMVA
-353 LVIVLVTLPSV
+353 VIIIVTLPSV
-364 LIAVSIIQRSSFEAN
+364 LIAISIIQRSAFEAN
-379 YKKFVDEAFNY
+379 YRNFVDEAFKY
-390 DNTFVVESNCQ
+390 DNTFVVESKYDYNA
-401 FNPGRKKQ
+401 NPRKQ

-416 FGEPLSDN
+416 FGETLSDN

-436 YHLPNADLVVRQSN
+436 YHLPKVDLVVRQSN
-450 QEGGGIAITALQSNY
+450 QEDGGIAITALQSNY

-476 SYLQERLASLGTA
+476 SHLQEQLSSIRTA
-489 DTLAVSSMSRELGVF
+489 DTLAVSSMTRELGIF
-504 VPDISDMS
+504 VPEINDMS
-512 MQRHISYNIN
+512 LQRHISYNTD
-522 GAATDTTYICIIS
+522 GAATDTAYICIIS
-535 FRDDLE
+535 FRDETDIQ
-541 AEPDMDLIKHWL
+541 PKVDLIKDWL
-553 TNRTGASNIQILV
+553 TKRTGATNINILV

>member
-1 MLNPKKM
+1 
-8 PTFAPLKR
+8 
-16 REIRDGYGRMAEWS
+16 
-30 NAAVLKTVDLHGSGG
+30 
-45 SNPSSSARIGSFLRS
+45 
-60 DFFFQVAYTPG
+60 
-71 PARSTDLF
+71 
-79 LVYSV
+79 
-84 NTLTPFAMA
+84 
-93 RVLSA
+93 
-98 LLKFYLSLHTTK
+98 
-110 TNGIKM
+110 M

-143 EVNSNIQKGIMIRGT
+143 EVNSNIHKGITIRGT

-207 RLLKESLRNFLIMI
+207 NLLKESLRNFLFMI
-221 VVSLATSALFFTL
+221 VVSLITSAIFFTL
-234 PLITTTQSEL
+234 PLITSTQSEL

-315 INSLFI
+315 INSIFI
-321 ALASFIVTRIMK
+321 ALASFIVTRVMK
-333 FKMIGEI
+333 FKMIGEL
-340 EEHRLKK
+340 EPDKLKK
-347 LQNLMI
+347 LKRAMVA
-353 LVIVLVTLPSV
+353 VIIIVTLPSV
-364 LIAVSIIQRSSFEAN
+364 LIAISIIQRSSFENN
-379 YKKFVDEAFNY
+379 YRNFVNEAFKY
-390 DNTFVVESNCQ
+390 DNTFVVESTYEYNA
-401 FNPGRKKQ
+401 NPRKQ

-416 FGEPLSDN
+416 FGEPLSEN

-436 YHLPNADLVVRQSN
+436 YHLPKVDLVVRQSN
-450 QEGGGIAITALQSNY
+450 QEDGGIAITALQSNY

-476 SYLQERLASLGTA
+476 SHLQEQLSSLRTA
-489 DTLAVSSMSRELGVF
+489 DTLAVSSMTRELGIF
-504 VPDISDMS
+504 VPEINDMS
-512 MQRHISYNIN
+512 LQRHISYNTD
-522 GAATDTTYICIIS
+522 GAATDTAYICIIS
-535 FRDDLE
+535 FQDGTDIQ
-541 AEPDMDLIKHWL
+541 PKIDLIKDWL
-553 TNRTGASNIQILV
+553 TKRAGATNINILV